1 MVLIAENYTNAYNPG
16 GAPQVYIGKSD
27 FSGIGAEPAY
37 EGRMRVVVPHDG
49 RGRRLLHNPLSG
61 HYWDERPDHHGRFIV
76 EAQNDRDAVRIFRE
90 RRW

>member
-1 MVLIAENYTNAYNPG
+1 MPIATNYTDGFNAG
-16 GAPQVYIGKSD
+16 GALQIFIGKSYYE
-27 FSGIGAEPAY
+27 GIGAEPVY

-61 HYWDERPDHHGRFIV
+61 HYWDVRPDHHGRFIV
-76 EAQNDRDAVRIFRE
+76 EAKNDRDAVRIFRE